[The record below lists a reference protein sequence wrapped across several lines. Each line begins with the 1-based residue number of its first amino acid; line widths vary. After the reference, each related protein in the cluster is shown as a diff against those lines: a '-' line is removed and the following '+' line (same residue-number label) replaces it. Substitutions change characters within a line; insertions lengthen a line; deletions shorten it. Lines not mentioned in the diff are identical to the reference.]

1 MNSLRDQLLK
11 VGLVTE
17 KQAKQAAQEEQQRQ
31 FRHRPPK
38 PRDSRPGQGGGHGD
52 NQRGG
57 QRGGG
62 GQGPNYPGGQNRGS
76 NAGSGAGQSR
86 GPNSGAGQNRGPNS
100 GAVQNRGPDA
110 GAGQNPGA
118 SAGPNAG
125 NRSTAQ
131 PVVRSAHH
139 PIQSAAT
146 LAAQQAQAAKVARDQ
161 ELNRKREEKAKRR
174 ARLAEIE
181 QIIEQN
187 RVPRLETED
196 YYSFVDG
203 KKIRRMSVDA
213 PRREQLTSGVLA
225 VVRYKGHYAVVPK
238 ETADRIR
245 ERDENMVVP
254 FVKPKDNTV
263 EAAAE
268 DPYKDFVVPDDL
280 TW

>member
-38 PRDSRPGQGGGHGD
+38 PKDPRPPQQGRHPGSGHHPGS
-52 NQRGG
+52 G
-57 QRGGG
+57 QRGN
-62 GQGPNYPGGQNRGS
+62 QGPNPRQ
-76 NAGSGAGQSR
+76 QSPQPAAAAR
-86 GPNSGAGQNRGPNS
+86 P
-100 GAVQNRGPDA
+100 
-110 GAGQNPGA
+110 
-118 SAGPNAG
+118 
-125 NRSTAQ
+125 AQ
-131 PVVRSAHH
+131 HPV
-139 PIQSAAT
+139 QSAAT

-174 ARLAEIE
+174 ARIAEIE

-196 YYSFVDG
+196 YYSFIDG
-203 KKIRRMSVDA
+203 KKIRRMSVD
-213 PRREQLTSGVLA
+213 PDRREKLTSGVLA
-225 VVRYKGHYAVVPK
+225 IVRYKGHYAVVPK
-238 ETADRIR
+238 EIAERIR
-245 ERDENMVVP
+245 ERDESMVVP
-254 FVKPKDNTV
+254 MVQPKDAAPA

-280 TW
+280 MW

>member
-17 KQAKQAAQEEQQRQ
+17 QQAKQAAQQEQQRQ
-31 FRHRPPK
+31 FRSRPPK
-38 PRDSRPGQGGGHGD
+38 HHKDARPPQQGQHPGGA
-52 NQRGG
+52 G
-57 QRGGG
+57 QRPN
-62 GQGPNYPGGQNRGS
+62 QGPNARQGQQPK
-76 NAGSGAGQSR
+76 AGQ
-86 GPNSGAGQNRGPNS
+86 Q
-100 GAVQNRGPDA
+100 
-110 GAGQNPGA
+110 
-118 SAGPNAG
+118 
-125 NRSTAQ
+125 TYQ
-131 PVVRSAHH
+131 PAPVIPRA
-139 PIQSAAT
+139 PLTPAQSAAT

-174 ARLAEIE
+174 AKIAEIE

-196 YYSFVDG
+196 YYSFIDG
-203 KKIRRMSVDA
+203 KKIRRMAVDA
-213 PRREQLTSGVLA
+213 ERREKLTSGVLV

-254 FVKPKDNTV
+254 TV
-263 EAAAE
+263 QTKESPAPETTAE

-280 TW
+280 MW

>member
-17 KQAKQAAQEEQQRQ
+17 QQAKQAAQQEQQRQ
-31 FRHRPPK
+31 FRNRPPK
-38 PRDSRPGQGGGHGD
+38 HHKDARPPQQGQHPGGA
-52 NQRGG
+52 G
-57 QRGGG
+57 QRPN
-62 GQGPNYPGGQNRGS
+62 QGPNARQGQQPK
-76 NAGSGAGQSR
+76 AGQQSY
-86 GPNSGAGQNRGPNS
+86 
-100 GAVQNRGPDA
+100 
-110 GAGQNPGA
+110 
-118 SAGPNAG
+118 
-125 NRSTAQ
+125 Q
-131 PVVRSAHH
+131 PTPVIPRA
-139 PIQSAAT
+139 PQTPAQSAAT
-146 LAAQQAQAAKVARDQ
+146 LAAQQAQAAKIARDQ

-174 ARLAEIE
+174 AKIAEIE

-196 YYSFVDG
+196 YYSFIDG

-213 PRREQLTSGVLA
+213 DRREKLTSGVLA

-254 FVKPKDNTV
+254 TAQTKESPAPETT
-263 EAAAE
+263 AE

-280 TW
+280 MW

>member
-17 KQAKQAAQEEQQRQ
+17 QQAKQAAQQEQQRQ
-31 FRHRPPK
+31 FRSRPPK
-38 PRDSRPGQGGGHGD
+38 HHKDARPPQQGQHPGGA
-52 NQRGG
+52 G
-57 QRGGG
+57 QRPNQGPNARQ
-62 GQGPNYPGGQNRGS
+62 GQGP
-76 NAGSGAGQSR
+76 GSGQQRPQGQHPASGQSY
-86 GPNSGAGQNRGPNS
+86 
-100 GAVQNRGPDA
+100 
-110 GAGQNPGA
+110 
-118 SAGPNAG
+118 
-125 NRSTAQ
+125 Q
-131 PVVRSAHH
+131 PAPVIPRA
-139 PIQSAAT
+139 PQTPAQSAAT
-146 LAAQQAQAAKVARDQ
+146 LAAQQAQAAKIARDQ

-174 ARLAEIE
+174 AKIAEIE

-196 YYSFVDG
+196 YYSFIDG

-213 PRREQLTSGVLA
+213 DRREKLTSGVLV

-254 FVKPKDNTV
+254 TAQTKESPAPETT
-263 EAAAE
+263 AE

-280 TW
+280 MW